1 MPGRVVVVPGRMV
14 VVPGRM
20 VGAREDGMYHGG
32 RELYQGGQQNWPKLW
47 DKIQNGKPRFN
58 AEVGRCCTSTVFC
71 TLALFPDS
79 MQQLSFA
86 GNETNL
92 T

>member
-1 MPGRVVVVPGRMV
+1 MPGRMV
-14 VVPGRM
+14 VVLGRAASGSLGFPK
-20 VGAREDGMYHGG
+20 VLLEK
-32 RELYQGGQQNWPKLW
+32 NWPKLW
-47 DKIQNGKPRFN
+47 DKTQNGKPGFN

-71 TLALFPDS
+71 TLASFPDS
-79 MQQLSFA
+79 MQQSSFA